1 MKQTIII
8 QKKATIQ
15 ATGEHINKNNKPVIC
30 LTTGEFWS
38 SSIDASKSVGVH
50 PATMSAY
57 CTGKYAHPEGL
68 KFCYVTDLPQH
79 LNELSSSLTKY
90 WENEKERYFEDRR
103 REIEEQE
110 RIRREKELDIAQK
123 RVERHQKR
131 VDSLLAELKDAQ
143 NTLIASKNTYASLLK
158 DEVPK
163 CAAI

>member
-15 ATGEHINKNNKPVIC
+15 ATGEHINKNNKPVLC

-79 LNELSSSLTKY
+79 LNELSNSLTKY

-110 RIRREKELDIAQK
+110 RIRREKELDIALSGV
-123 RVERHQKR
+123 VENCVNSVG
-131 VDSLLAELKDAQ
+131 VDLNSASAEL
-143 NTLIASKNTYASLLK
+143 LSHIAGLSSAVAKNVVL
-158 DEVPK
+158 
-163 CAAI
+163 